1 VSAMVD
7 AAGVTGGNGAAQA
20 GGRAAAGGVD
30 LFV

>member
-7 AAGVTGGNGAAQA
+7 ASGVAGGNGAAPA
-20 GGRAAAGGVD
+20 GRAAAGGVD